1 MSLRLTPTNRHTSVA
16 HGSEDKENQTFRNV
30 SGESGGVTRLDTSNG
45 AISTPPFFIFE
56 KMSRLI
62 DMFELDKLN
71 ECTMECTRQSRW
83 KETTQRYIANMLQ
96 NNIALQKDILEHRYK
111 VSPTIDFKL
120 NERGKVRNIE
130 APVVRDRIVQKTLMK
145 HVLIPNIRP
154 YLIYDNY
161 ASLSKR
167 GTSFARKRFEIM
179 LRRYIH
185 VNGTDGYIL
194 LFDIRKFFENIDHQ
208 VLKDLI
214 APKLEREPADVQNLI
229 HYVID
234 TSSKT
239 DKGLNLGSECPQ
251 IFATYYP
258 TWVDTLVKVVKGYKF
273 YGRYMD
279 DGFVIANTKQELRDL
294 LKEIEQTLGWL
305 KLELNEKK
313 TCIVKLS
320 HGFTYL
326 QIKYSILPSGKILKR
341 MSPKKVIR
349 ERRRLK
355 AFRRMV
361 DAGTMTVEEVRNCYM
376 SWRGTVLKDHNA
388 CYKSLQSLDRL
399 CAQLFPEAI
408 GDKEKPSR
416 NDLAKAIYNDGETN
430 DLRYCLT
437 NKTFSYGR
445 G

>member
-1 MSLRLTPTNRHTSVA
+1 
-16 HGSEDKENQTFRNV
+16 
-30 SGESGGVTRLDTSNG
+30 
-45 AISTPPFFIFE
+45 
-56 KMSRLI
+56 MSRLE
-62 DMFELDKLN
+62 DMFRLDVLN
-71 ECTMECTRQSRW
+71 ECAVECTKQSRW

-96 NNIALQKDILEHRYK
+96 NNITLQKEVLEHRYK
-111 VSPTIDFKL
+111 VSPTIDFNL
-120 NERGKVRNIE
+120 NERGKIRKIE

-145 HVLIPNIRP
+145 HVLIPKLRP

-179 LRRYIH
+179 LRRYMH
-185 VNGTDGYIL
+185 KNGTEGYIL
-194 LFDIRKFFENIDHQ
+194 LFDIKKFFENIDHQ
-208 VLKDLI
+208 VLKELI
-214 APKLEREPADVQNLI
+214 APKIDDEPVDVRELI

-239 DKGLNLGSECPQ
+239 GKGLNLGSECPQ

-258 TWVDTLVKVVKGYKF
+258 TWVDTLIKVVKGYKY

-279 DGFVIANTKQELRDL
+279 DGFVIAKTKQELQEL
-294 LKEIEQTLGWL
+294 LAEIRQTLGYL

-313 TCIVKLS
+313 THIVKLS

-326 QIKYSILPSGKILKR
+326 QIKYNIKPSGKILKR
-341 MSPKKVIR
+341 ISPKKVVR

-361 DAGTMTVEEVRNCYM
+361 DNGTMTVEEVHNCYM
-376 SWRGTVLKDHNA
+376 SWRGSVVKEHNA
-388 CYKSLQSLDRL
+388 YYKTLQSLDRL
-399 CAQLFPEAI
+399 FAELFPEPVAEQ
-408 GDKEKPSR
+408 KKPKR
-416 NDLAKAIYNDGETN
+416 NDVAKAIYKDGETN